1 MRQAMTSRRE
11 PSRLGSAGREGGRS
25 LGPAAEAILRAAEE
39 VFAER
44 GFAGATTREIAARAR
59 VNKGLIFYYFRDK
72 RNLFAT
78 VIDNL
83 FAYFRSRIRQF
94 LREGGDELS
103 LLRQA
108 VEFAVDFTAEHVS
121 LLFIVQREI
130 VDRGRFHRLLLR
142 RHFIPIIKMGIDF
155 FERASQKGKIRP
167 IDPVRF
173 IYFLL
178 GANVFYFTAAPV
190 LEGLLGRGAPFTA
203 KGLAEQKRELWELI
217 RRGIEPQPEG
227 ATAISSPNT

>member
-1 MRQAMTSRRE
+1 MNSRR
-11 PSRLGSAGREGGRS
+11 SSSGLRNAREEDGRS

-44 GFAGATTREIAARAR
+44 GFAAATTRQIAARAR

-72 RNLFAT
+72 QNLFAT

-103 LLRQA
+103 VLRQA

-130 VDRGRFHRLLLR
+130 VDRGPFHRLLLR
-142 RHFIPIIKMGIDF
+142 RHFIPIIKMGIEF
-155 FERASQKGKIRP
+155 FERASLTGKIRP

-190 LEGLLGRGAPFTA
+190 LEGLLGRSAPFTA
-203 KGLAEQKRELWELI
+203 KALAEQKRELWELI
-217 RRGIEPQPEG
+217 RRGIEPQPGG
-227 ATAISSPNT
+227 APSISSPNL